1 MWERIGRRNAKRSGG
16 AAAPL
21 SGALGRMGGPL
32 GRQETKHTRTSH
44 GRPVRLGLLG
54 ALALVAT
61 VSIVL
66 VVRRRAARRD
76 IPVEEEANEE
86 SAGAVVGNDE
96 RMKAEGS
103 IEREGDTTEGHKEY
117 YRRVIRESMER
128 SGLS

>member
-21 SGALGRMGGPL
+21 SGALVRMGGLL
-32 GRQETKHTRTSH
+32 GRQETKHIRTTH
-44 GRPVRLGLLG
+44 GRPVGLGLLG

-61 VSIVL
+61 VSVVL
-66 VVRRRAARRD
+66 VLRRRAARRD
-76 IPVEEEANEE
+76 IPVEQEANEE
-86 SAGAVVGNDE
+86 AAGAVVGNE
-96 RMKAEGS
+96 RMKAEGR

>member
-32 GRQETKHTRTSH
+32 GRQETKHTRTTH

-66 VVRRRAARRD
+66 VLRRRAARRD
-76 IPVEEEANEE
+76 IPVEEESNEE
-86 SAGAVVGNDE
+86 AAGAVVGNE
-96 RMKAEGS
+96 RMKAEGR
-103 IEREGDTTEGHKEY
+103 IEGEGDTTEGHKEY
-117 YRRVIRESMER
+117 YRTVIRESMER